1 MNVYLDYAATSPL
14 RAEVLERML
23 PCLKENFGNPDSL
36 HAYGRRAAFLV
47 TEARDRIA
55 EVLGVRPNEI
65 YFTSGGTEAD
75 NWAVC
80 GLSQDGGVLASPVEH
95 AAVLT
100 PLSRLPRCAVCR
112 AGEDGV
118 ISPAALAE
126 ALSGREISLVAVM
139 AVNNETGVIQPV
151 SELAAAA
158 HEQGALFFSDCV
170 QARCCDL
177 KALTAVCDA
186 VSLSAHKL
194 GGPKGVGLLW
204 VRKGVR
210 LSPLIAGGEQER
222 ALRGGTLN
230 VAGIVGM
237 AEALSLARSEREA
250 FISHTRSLRDAF
262 EVIRAWWRLG
272 DVFDDADGRR
282 LKANFKDCLVAYH
295 RQTQGRELDEER
307 LQRLLS
313 SRIDRDRKFFYL
325 DAIFVHGDGD
335 EAFYF
340 PGRGRRNGDALT
352 PLFDGERQFEQKYF
366 ESSAF
371 RKISERL
378 KREIE

>member
-80 GLSQDGGVLASPVEH
+80 GLSQDGGVLASSIEH

-112 AGEDGV
+112 TGEDGV
-118 ISPAALAE
+118 LSPAALAE

-151 SELAAAA
+151 PELAAAA

-262 EVIRAWWRLG
+262 EAHILSALNGEARIDGVEAERAPNLSHITFARGGEW
-272 DVFDDADGRR
+272 
-282 LKANFKDCLVAYH
+282 
-295 RQTQGRELDEER
+295 
-307 LQRLLS
+307 LLS
-313 SRIDRDRKFFYL
+313 AL
-325 DAIFVHGDGD
+325 DLRGIACSGGAACSAHAARPSHVMLAMGRTEE
-335 EAFYF
+335 EAK
-340 PGRGRRNGDALT
+340 RGVRFSFGQETTAEEMRFAAETVAEILRERR
-352 PLFDGERQFEQKYF
+352 
-366 ESSAF
+366 
-371 RKISERL
+371 
-378 KREIE
+378 